1 MGTFAAMSILTRILG
16 LDSKP
21 SAETDEKRGQYVAPS
36 KFAAYLGLGT
46 KAGVSVSEEGSMAL
60 SAVYSCV
67 RLISSSLASLDLH
80 LHRVNGSQREIAT
93 DHPLYQIV
101 NSTPSEAMTAF
112 DFWESIISDALLHGK
127 GFALIERGEITGRP
141 VQLHLLTANKIKQ
154 HVHQGQVTYTHQD
167 MPEHIFPEDLLI
179 IRCFRGVSPIRQH
192 MEGIGLAMAAQEFA
206 SRYYGSGGNV
216 GGVLSTDRALTNEQY
231 ERLRQSW
238 QMTHGGLGNAHEV
251 AILEHGLKYEPM
263 SVSMAES
270 EYIKVRV
277 HGAQEVARIFQVPQS
292 MIGLEANVS
301 YNGAEHQDLQYV
313 KHTLLPWCRR
323 IEDEISAKLLREGER
338 GQIIPRFDL
347 NSILRADTSSRSE
360 FYQSALQSG
369 WMSINEVRASEQ
381 LNPIGPSGDLHLVQV
396 NQLPVSSIEGYAAGL
411 TNNNDQ
417 Q

>member
-16 LDSKP
+16 LGSKP
-21 SAETDEKRGQYVAPS
+21 SADPSEERGQYVAPS
-36 KFAAYLGLGT
+36 RFAAYLGLGT

-67 RLISSSLASLDLH
+67 RLIASSMATLDLH
-80 LHRVNGSQREIAT
+80 LHRVNGTQREIAQ
-93 DHPLYQIV
+93 DHPIYQLI
-101 NSTPSEAMTAF
+101 NSTPSETRTAF
-112 DFWESIISDALLHGK
+112 DFWELIISDALLHGR
-127 GFALIERGEITGRP
+127 GFALIERGERTGRP
-141 VQLHLLTANKIKQ
+141 VQLHLLTASKMQQ
-154 HVHQGQVTYTHQD
+154 HITDGQVTYTHQD
-167 MPEHIFPEDLLI
+167 MPDHIFPEDLLI
-179 IRCFRGVSPIRQH
+179 ISCFRGISPIKQH

-206 SRYYGSGGNV
+206 ARYYGSGGNV
-216 GGVLSTDRALTNEQY
+216 GGVLSTDRSLTNEQY

-263 SVSMAES
+263 RVSMAES

-277 HGAQEVARIFQVPQS
+277 HGAQEVARIFQVPGS
-292 MIGLEANVS
+292 MIGLDANVS

-323 IEDEISAKLLREGER
+323 IEDEITAKLLREGER

-347 NSILRADTSSRSE
+347 NSLLRADSSSRSE

-369 WMSINEVRASEQ
+369 WMSINEVRAKEDM
-381 LNPIGPSGDLHLVQV
+381 NPIGPSGDLHLVQV
-396 NQLPVSSIEGYAAGL
+396 NQLPVSSIQGYADSL
-411 TNNNDQ
+411 TNQ
-417 Q
+417 PAES

>member
-1 MGTFAAMSILTRILG
+1 MSILTRILG

-21 SAETDEKRGQYVAPS
+21 SAETEEKRGQYVAPS

-141 VQLHLLTANKIKQ
+141 VQLHLLTANKMKQ

-238 QMTHGGLGNAHEV
+238 QMTTVAWATPTRWPSLSTASSTSHEC
-251 AILEHGLKYEPM
+251 EHGRE
-263 SVSMAES
+263 
-270 EYIKVRV
+270 RV
-277 HGAQEVARIFQVPQS
+277 H
-292 MIGLEANVS
+292 
-301 YNGAEHQDLQYV
+301 
-313 KHTLLPWCRR
+313 
-323 IEDEISAKLLREGER
+323 
-338 GQIIPRFDL
+338 
-347 NSILRADTSSRSE
+347 
-360 FYQSALQSG
+360 QSA
-369 WMSINEVRASEQ
+369 
-381 LNPIGPSGDLHLVQV
+381 GPRGPRGCPDLPSA
-396 NQLPVSSIEGYAAGL
+396 PVH
-411 TNNNDQ
+411 DWP
-417 Q
+417 